1 MVVALAL
8 ALAMAVV
15 VGVAGVWA
23 GRSEPVRMT
32 AGPNR
37 PLSEDMGSVAAHNS
51 PSVAV
56 SPTDPRSVVV
66 AGRVD
71 RPEFSA
77 VVRLSRDGGRT
88 WASTDLSL
96 PLGQVRPF
104 EPQVAFDAKGTL
116 YVLFS
121 TLEGPG
127 IVPNGLWLEK
137 SVDGGSTFSSPVRVA
152 DRFAYQARL
161 AVDRTSAGV
170 HVTWLQANDAVVK
183 GRTPALG
190 LGPPP
195 NPVMMATSR
204 DGGATFA
211 QPAQVS
217 DPRRRRVGAASPAVA
232 PGGDL
237 FVLYQ
242 DYGGDVA
249 DFEGL
254 PGEVHQG
261 AFSLVMSR
269 STNGGATFSD
279 AGVVES
285 TLLPSER
292 FFVFVPR
299 FPSLAVDPR
308 DATLYVAWSDAR
320 NGDAD
325 VFVRRSDDRAESWSA
340 RVRVDNAEDSPR
352 QQQYLPKL
360 AVAPNG
366 RVDVLF
372 LDRDDRAGG
381 FPTKAL
387 LSTSADRG
395 RTWNATVV
403 SDEVFD
409 GRVGPRHGPEATDP
423 GTPAD
428 AGTNLGLVSTV
439 DAAFAVWSDSRWGT
453 LATHHQELFFVHVG
467 VTGGS

>member
-1 MVVALAL
+1 MVIALAL

-15 VGVAGVWA
+15 IGVVGGRV
-23 GRSEPVRMT
+23 GRSEPVRMS

-37 PLSEDMGSVAAHNS
+37 PLSEDVGSVSAHNS

-56 SPTDPRSVVV
+56 SPTDPRSLLV

-88 WASTDLSL
+88 WSTTDLTL
-96 PLGQVRPF
+96 PPGQVRPF
-104 EPQVAFDAKGTL
+104 EPQLAFDAKGTL

-121 TLEGPG
+121 TLDGPG
-127 IVPNGLWLEK
+127 IGPNGLWLEK
-137 SVDGGSTFSSPVRVA
+137 SLDGGSTFSSPVRVA

-161 AVDRTSAGV
+161 AVDRTSADV

-183 GRTPALG
+183 GGTPALG

-195 NPVMMATSR
+195 NPVMMATSS

-211 QPAQVS
+211 QRAQVS

-269 STNGGATFSD
+269 SKNRGASFSD
-279 AGVVES
+279 VGVVES
-285 TLLPSER
+285 NLVPSER
-292 FFVFVPR
+292 FSVFVPR

-325 VFVRRSDDRAESWSA
+325 VFVRRSDDLAESWSA
-340 RVRVDNAEDSPR
+340 PVRVDNAEDSPR

-360 AVAPNG
+360 GVAPNG
-366 RVDVLF
+366 RVDVIF
-372 LDRDDRAGG
+372 LDRDDRADG

-387 LSTSADRG
+387 LSSSVDRG
-395 RTWNATVV
+395 RTWDATAV
-403 SDEVFD
+403 SDRVFD
-409 GRVGPRHGPEATDP
+409 GRIGPRHGPGGADRR
-423 GTPAD
+423 GLAD
-428 AGTNLGLVSTV
+428 AGTNLGLVSTI
-439 DAAFAVWSDSRWGT
+439 DAAFVVWPDSRRGT
-453 LATHHQELFFVHVG
+453 LGTDHQELFFAHVG
-467 VTGGS
+467 VTGGP